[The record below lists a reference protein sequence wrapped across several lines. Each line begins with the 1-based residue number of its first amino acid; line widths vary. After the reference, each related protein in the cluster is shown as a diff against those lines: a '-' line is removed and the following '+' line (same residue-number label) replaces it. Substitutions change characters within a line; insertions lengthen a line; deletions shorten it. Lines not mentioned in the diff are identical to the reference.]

1 MEKISRISR
10 RTITSILQKI
20 SNVIVTNDFKSCKK
34 HLQKANSCKK
44 YVAHGQRICFEDN
57 LFFENTHLE
66 QNFVSDIS
74 IFHLQ
79 QIWQLP
85 SWNTS
90 TGFLYS
96 KERKLLVKLNIQNI
110 TLYFI
115 SNFFNKILGDIKW
128 QKKYKFF
135 FHMYTI
141 TSDYRLGSR
150 RTCTNSII
158 LPSFILSLGTMLHD
172 FVNKLYAKCIIL
184 VSKSVA
190 KCFNVIF
197 SNLSHSK
204 MPCNVK
210 CALLFTTKV
219 YIRVT

>member
-1 MEKISRISR
+1 MEKISRIP

-44 YVAHGQRICFEDN
+44 QVAHGQRICFEDN

-128 QKKYKFF
+128 QKKYK
-135 FHMYTI
+135 
-141 TSDYRLGSR
+141 
-150 RTCTNSII
+150 
-158 LPSFILSLGTMLHD
+158 
-172 FVNKLYAKCIIL
+172 
-184 VSKSVA
+184 
-190 KCFNVIF
+190 IF
-197 SNLSHSK
+197 SHVHNHKWSQTG
-204 MPCNVK
+204 V
-210 CALLFTTKV
+210 TKNMHQQH
-219 YIRVT
+219 YLTIFYFVTGDDASRLCR